1 MKKRYFVWK
10 NANCN
15 GVNPE
20 WIELSGKE
28 FYEFQKKV
36 ENKTRYFATLAHP
49 ELDDVCYVMEC
60 TFEDYLK
67 NHKENCETY
76 YKYGLKKKAKITE
89 VSYYS
94 KVTDSSLLTYE
105 DVIPD
110 ENENVEE
117 NAIKSIQIEKINMA
131 ITKLPL
137 DEQAILQALYFQ
149 NEDGK
154 SERQIA
160 KELSKYSMTLNR
172 QHKRIKE
179 KLKKSLLQN

>member
-67 NHKENCETY
+67 NHKESKRNELM
-76 YKYGLKKKAKITE
+76 KKLKIAFIILKK
-89 VSYYS
+89 
-94 KVTDSSLLTYE
+94 
-105 DVIPD
+105 
-110 ENENVEE
+110 
-117 NAIKSIQIEKINMA
+117 
-131 ITKLPL
+131 LP
-137 DEQAILQALYFQ
+137 
-149 NEDGK
+149 
-154 SERQIA
+154 
-160 KELSKYSMTLNR
+160 
-172 QHKRIKE
+172 
-179 KLKKSLLQN
+179 